1 MKTES
6 VGNVTGPAA
15 VQPKNKQETAI
26 KQSETEKARR
36 PEAAK
41 SETETSKQKF
51 NVSILQASMDV
62 SISAGN
68 NSMGLLFKSAIE
80 HINQALAPEL
90 GDNAIQNAASSGM
103 DFSPQATADRIVS
116 ASTAFFG
123 QYVQNHPEKDQQTA
137 LNDFIK
143 LIGGGV
149 DKGFAD
155 ARQVLDGLKV
165 LQGDIASNIDKTY
178 ELIQSG
184 FKSFV
189 DNYPGTDK
197 ANAVPAKSAD

>member
-6 VGNVTGPAA
+6 VGNVTSTAA
-15 VQPKNKQETAI
+15 VQTKNKQESV
-26 KQSETEKARR
+26 KQSEAEKARQ

-41 SETETSKQKF
+41 SSVEASKQKL
-51 NVSILQASMDV
+51 NVSILQASMEV
-62 SISAGN
+62 SISSGN
-68 NSMGLLFKSAIE
+68 NSMSLLFKSAIE
-80 HINQALAPEL
+80 NINQVLAPEL
-90 GDNAIQNAASSGM
+90 GNNAIQNAASSGM

-123 QYVQNHPEKDQQTA
+123 QYAKNHPEKDQQTA

-189 DNYPGTDK
+189 DNYPSADK
-197 ANAVPAKSAD
+197 ANAAPAKSAG

>member
-6 VGNVTGPAA
+6 VGNVTSTAA
-15 VQPKNKQETAI
+15 VQPKNKQDTSVSEARQTQ
-26 KQSETEKARR
+26 KQAE
-36 PEAAK
+36 PAK
-41 SETETSKQKF
+41 SGAKQTL
-51 NVSILQASMDV
+51 NVSILKASMEV

-80 HINQALAPEL
+80 NINKVLAPEL
-90 GDNAIQNAASSGM
+90 GNNAIQAAADSGQ
-103 DFSPQATADRIVS
+103 DFGPQATADRIVS

-123 QYVQNHPEKDQQTA
+123 KYAENHPEKDLQTA
-137 LNDFIK
+137 LDDFIK

-178 ELIQSG
+178 QLIQSG

-189 DNYPGTDK
+189 DNYPNPDK
-197 ANAVPAKSAD
+197 AAAAPTKPAG

>member
-1 MKTES
+1 MKTEP
-6 VGNVTGPAA
+6 VGNVTGIAA
-15 VQPKNKQETAI
+15 VQSKNKQESV
-26 KQSETEKARR
+26 KQSEVEKSRR
-36 PEAAK
+36 PEVAK
-41 SETETSKQKF
+41 SGIEASRQTL

-62 SISAGN
+62 SISTGN

-90 GDNAIQNAASSGM
+90 GDNAIQKAADSGM

-116 ASTAFFG
+116 ASTAFFS
-123 QYVQNHPEKDQQTA
+123 QYAANHPEKDQQTA

-155 ARQVLDGLKV
+155 ARKVLDGLKV

-189 DNYPGTDK
+189 DNYPGNDK
-197 ANAVPAKSAD
+197 ANTTSA

>member
-6 VGNVTGPAA
+6 VGNVTSTVAA
-15 VQPKNKQETAI
+15 QAKNKQEPV
-26 KQSETEKARR
+26 KQSDAEKARQ

-41 SETETSKQKF
+41 SGIEASRQKL
-51 NVSILQASMDV
+51 NVSILQASMEV
-62 SISAGN
+62 SISSGN
-68 NSMGLLFKSAIE
+68 NSMSLLFKSAIE
-80 HINQALAPEL
+80 NINQVLAPEL
-90 GDNAIQNAASSGM
+90 GDNAIQAAADSGL

-116 ASTAFFG
+116 ASTAFFS
-123 QYVQNHPEKDQQTA
+123 QYVKNHPEKNQQAA

-149 DKGFAD
+149 DKGFAE
-155 ARQVLDGLKV
+155 ARQILDGLKV
-165 LQGDIASNIDKTY
+165 LEGDIASNIDKTY

-189 DNYPGTDK
+189 DNYPSADK
-197 ANAVPAKSAD
+197 ANAATAKSPG

>member
-6 VGNVTGPAA
+6 VGNVTSTAT
-15 VQPKNKQETAI
+15 VQPKNKQDGSVSEAGQAQ
-26 KQSETEKARR
+26 KQAESAKSGVG
-36 PEAAK
+36 AAK
-41 SETETSKQKF
+41 QTL
-51 NVSILQASMDV
+51 NVSILKASMEV
-62 SISAGN
+62 SISSGN

-80 HINQALAPEL
+80 NINKVLAPEL
-90 GDNAIQNAASSGM
+90 GNNAIQNAAGSGM

-123 QYVQNHPEKDQQTA
+123 KYAENHPEKDLKTA

-178 ELIQSG
+178 QLIQSG

-189 DNYPGTDK
+189 DNYPNPDK
-197 ANAVPAKSAD
+197 ATAAPAKPAG

>member
-6 VGNVTGPAA
+6 VGNVVSTAA
-15 VQPKNKQETAI
+15 AQPKSKQDASVSEAGQTQ
-26 KQSETEKARR
+26 KQAEPAKSGVG
-36 PEAAK
+36 AAK
-41 SETETSKQKF
+41 QTL
-51 NVSILQASMDV
+51 NVSILKTSMEV
-62 SISAGN
+62 SISSGN

-80 HINQALAPEL
+80 NINKVLAPEL
-90 GDNAIQNAASSGM
+90 GNNAIQAAADSSM

-123 QYVQNHPEKDQQTA
+123 KYAANHPEKDLKTA
-137 LNDFIK
+137 LDDFIK

-178 ELIQSG
+178 QLIQSG

-189 DNYPGTDK
+189 DNYPNPDK
-197 ANAVPAKSAD
+197 ATAAPAKPAG